1 MAAYMIVEIAET
13 MDPEGFDDYQ
23 QKVGPIL
30 ATYGVKRIVMS
41 DQIDVLNGDWEPD
54 RLVVFEFESQE
65 RIREWYESE
74 EYQAIIPLRDRSA
87 TSRMVSIPA
96 E

>member
-1 MAAYMIVEIAET
+1 MIVEIAE
-13 MDPEGFDDYQ
+13 MLDPAGFDEYRR
-23 QKVGPIL
+23 KVGPIL
-30 ATYGVKRIVMS
+30 AAHCAKRIVMS

-54 RLVVFEFESQE
+54 RLVVVEFESQG

-74 EYQAIIPLRDRSA
+74 AYQEIIPLRDRSA
-87 TSRMVSIPA
+87 TLRMVSVPA